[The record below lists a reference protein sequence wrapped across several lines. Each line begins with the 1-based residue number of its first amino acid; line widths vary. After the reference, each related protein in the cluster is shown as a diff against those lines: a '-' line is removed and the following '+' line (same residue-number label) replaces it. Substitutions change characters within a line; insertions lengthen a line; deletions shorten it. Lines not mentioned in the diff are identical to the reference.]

1 MLSDG
6 LTARKSDGLAAESVE
21 VLDVAQLLLT
31 SVKRGQ
37 PAKQSAPIV

>member
-6 LTARKSDGLAAESVE
+6 LTTRQAEHTAGNQTE

-31 SVKRGQ
+31 SVKRGSK
-37 PAKQSAPIV
+37 PPIGSE